1 MVPAAITIA
10 PMLQRSAARRHK
22 PPLDDQSL
30 AGMLGCRPRPRK
42 GRNLEPNEVGDT
54 IAESAH
60 SHATTT
66 EDDGFR
72 RRTAVLLGV
81 LGMLL
86 AIASLAGENAMKE
99 TVNAN
104 ILATDMFAFY
114 QARNERQTNYLLAAD
129 ALEVQLA
136 LWTELPV
143 ETRQSIATRAADY
156 RATVKRFE
164 SDPANGTGKQELLV
178 KARGY
183 EAHRDHAQRQDVNFD
198 YSRALFQIAIV
209 LGSVSIVAAS
219 RPLLWLCGAIALV
232 ATLFGVNGF
241 LLLME
246 IPFS

>member
-1 MVPAAITIA
+1 
-10 PMLQRSAARRHK
+10 MLQRNGGIGGQR
-22 PPLDDQSL
+22 PLDDRAP
-30 AGMLGCRPRPRK
+30 AGILGCRQRQRK
-42 GRNLEPNEVGDT
+42 GRALEPHEVGET

-60 SHATTT
+60 HHGAAP
-66 EDDGFR
+66 DDDRFR
-72 RRTAVLLGV
+72 RGAAVLLGV

-114 QARNERQTNYLLAAD
+114 QARNERQTNYQLAAD
-129 ALEVQLA
+129 ALDVQLA
-136 LWTELPV
+136 MRTDLPA
-143 ETRQSIATRAADY
+143 ETAQSIAARVADY
-156 RATVKRFE
+156 RAMVKRLE
-164 SDPANGTGKQELLV
+164 SDPANGTGKQELLA
-178 KARGY
+178 KARGF

-219 RPLLWLCGAIALV
+219 RPLLWLCGGIALV

-241 LLLME
+241 LLLDIPM
-246 IPFS
+246 PFS